1 MPEAALEQIDQKGY
15 DKPFLSGGRG
25 NHRHRRLEGR
35 AQLSPVSNLFPG
47 RGDTGVIGK
56 SGVYRAETACRVTRA
71 AVSAISVVPKVW
83 QSSGYAA
90 AVTQLIAGTIKSFLE
105 IRGHAGKAVRFG
117 NAAGRVDKNTRAK
130 LHTRA
135 RPECTVHI
143 RELGIIGEQLV
154 RKVCKIGS
162 VKHTGD
168 VFQILEIPEKAGRKR
183 SRQTTVKIKEI
194 R

>member
-1 MPEAALEQIDQKGY
+1 M
-15 DKPFLSGGRG
+15 
-25 NHRHRRLEGR
+25 
-35 AQLSPVSNLFPG
+35 
-47 RGDTGVIGK
+47 IGK

-135 RPECTVHI
+135 RLECTVQI
-143 RELGIIGEQLV
+143 RELGIVGEQLV

-183 SRQTTVKIKEI
+183 SRQSSVKIKEI

>member
-1 MPEAALEQIDQKGY
+1 MILG
-15 DKPFLSGGRG
+15 F
-25 NHRHRRLEGR
+25 
-35 AQLSPVSNLFPG
+35 LFPG

-71 AVSAISVVPKVW
+71 SVSAISVVPKIG
-83 QSSGYAA
+83 QGTCNAA

-135 RPECTVHI
+135 RPECTVQI

-162 VKHTGD
+162 VEHAGN
-168 VFQILEIPEKAGRKR
+168 VFQILEIPEKSCRKR
-183 SRQTTVKIKEI
+183 SIQTKVIIKEI
-194 R
+194 